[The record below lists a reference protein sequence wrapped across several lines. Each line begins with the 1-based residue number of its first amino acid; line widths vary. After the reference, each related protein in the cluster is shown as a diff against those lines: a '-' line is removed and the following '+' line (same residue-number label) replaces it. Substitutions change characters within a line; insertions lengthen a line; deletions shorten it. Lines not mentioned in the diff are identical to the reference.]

1 VAGARGRADAFL
13 QTEAPSRRARGST
26 LSSWSHLVGLAAGFV
41 AVFVLGTVG
50 SGVLATQQLTSIIIG
65 IGVAI
70 LAVAGEALRRVRLG
84 QRLICAQ

>member
-1 VAGARGRADAFL
+1 
-13 QTEAPSRRARGST
+13 
-26 LSSWSHLVGLAAGFV
+26 LAAGFV

-50 SGVLATQQLTSIIIG
+50 PGVLATQQLTSIIIG